1 MLKNHTCIAPFIN
14 LTVDPEHNTSPCP
27 YLGGGAWKFSKEE
40 NLQKIW
46 NSKQFESLR
55 QSHLENKKS
64 PICQRCW
71 NEEEAG
77 KESARLRFL
86 KDHKNN
92 LESIADK
99 IKNKKYSEGPTIL
112 TMKNG
117 NICNLR
123 CRTCGP
129 KDSSVW
135 IPEAQTHAQNFPD
148 KIKDT
153 WFLSEPFKKNWN
165 TNQMKNFETFSVN
178 LERIEHFG
186 GEPLY
191 NPLVLEHTKML
202 VDSGK
207 SKNIVLYFNTNGTHI
222 PSKELQSLF
231 KYFKQIEFNL
241 SIDGTEKHFEYIRY
255 PAKWTEL
262 LETKN
267 WLEKQDNTIW
277 GIVTTVSN
285 LNVFYLD
292 EIVNLFLDWNKTNVF
307 LNILENPN
315 FYNIQNLPSDVKKII
330 TNKFHHIEKLQSV
343 VRYMNS
349 QEPNL
354 EKWKLFKFWTEQS
367 DRYRKQQFNFTFP
380 EFSSII

>member
-1 MLKNHTCIAPFIN
+1 MLKNKTCIAPFIN

-27 YLGGGAWKFSKEE
+27 YLGGGAWKFPKNK
-40 NLQKIW
+40 NLSTIW
-46 NSKQFESLR
+46 NSEQFEELR
-55 QSHLENKKS
+55 QDHLSNKKS

-71 NEEEAG
+71 DEEDTG

-86 KDHKNN
+86 KDHKQKLN
-92 LESIADK
+92 SIVDK
-99 IKNKKYSEGPTIL
+99 IKNKKYKEGPTIL

-135 IPEAQTHAQNFPD
+135 IPEAQKHARDFPD

-153 WFLSEPFKKNWN
+153 WFLAEPFKKNWDSQ
-165 TNQMKNFETFSVN
+165 QMKEFKDFNGN
-178 LERIEHFG
+178 LSRVEHFG

-191 NPLVLEHTKML
+191 NPLVTKHTKML
-202 VDSGK
+202 VDAGVSQ
-207 SKNIVLYFNTNGTHI
+207 NIVLYFNTNGTHI

-231 KYFKQIEFNL
+231 PYFKQIEFNL
-241 SIDGTEKHFEYIRY
+241 SIDGIHDQFEYIRH
-255 PAKWTEL
+255 PAKWNDL
-262 LETKN
+262 LQTKN
-267 WLEKQDNTIW
+267 WLEEQENTIW

-285 LNVFYLD
+285 LNIYYLD
-292 EIVNLFLDWNKTNVF
+292 EIVELFSSWKKTNVF

-315 FYNIQNLPSDVKKII
+315 FYNIQNLPTDVKKII
-330 TNKFHHIEKLQSV
+330 TKKYLGMPKLESV
-343 VRYMNS
+343 VRYMNAKD
-349 QEPNL
+349 PNL
-354 EKWKLFKFWTEQS
+354 EKWDLFKFWTEQS
-367 DRYRKQQFNFTFP
+367 DKYRNEHFDFTFP